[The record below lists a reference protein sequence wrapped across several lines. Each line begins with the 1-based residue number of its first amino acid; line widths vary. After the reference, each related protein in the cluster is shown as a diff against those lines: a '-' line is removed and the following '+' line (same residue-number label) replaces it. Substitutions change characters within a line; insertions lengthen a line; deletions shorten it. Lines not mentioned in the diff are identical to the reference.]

1 MPKIAAKYFQ
11 SYNLPMQTGTGILS
25 AIDGF
30 IPGGIENIFLIG
42 LGIGAVIAL
51 GTLIFAGIK
60 YSTSG
65 DNASKQKD
73 AKEWI
78 WAAVKGLA
86 LIAGGAIIITI
97 VNPDVLR
104 VEDVAPVKL
113 ALIESPSLGAV
124 LNPETGEVS
133 GVGDSIILGDGE
145 FTLTAVPGDMPRE
158 EYVSKLNEKIAEIS
172 EIESITDRSISDEEV
187 KITVKL
193 KEGSNTQEVINRL
206 LSDFVSLS
214 AVASNQSGAS
224 SEYHPYPGH
233 YVKRGSRGEEVK
245 WVQKALQITADGIF
259 GPKTEAAVKNFQK
272 IKGVQADGI
281 VGPVTWKLL
290 FGEEEDDAVPS
301 DGNIS
306 KANLTVATWNIGRG
320 SKVSG
325 VTATKLAAKIKDN
338 GIDIIGMQEAKKNG
352 SSFVGQIAGKNNMSY
367 YFTDT
372 PAGNAVLSKA
382 NLTGKNYYTLVSCG
396 ERRALQKTVI
406 NVEGTNVS
414 FYNVHISYQ
423 NECRKKQI
431 TDVYNKVKNDPN
443 PVILVG
449 DFNVA
454 TNCGLIKDIFGSGYS
469 IVSKDTVNTGIACTD
484 SIIISVK
491 DISVKS
497 SKTVKTKGSLSDHNM
512 VIATLEIKK

>member
-1 MPKIAAKYFQ
+1 
-11 SYNLPMQTGTGILS
+11 
-25 AIDGF
+25 
-30 IPGGIENIFLIG
+30 
-42 LGIGAVIAL
+42 
-51 GTLIFAGIK
+51 
-60 YSTSG
+60 
-65 DNASKQKD
+65 
-73 AKEWI
+73 
-78 WAAVKGLA
+78 
-86 LIAGGAIIITI
+86 
-97 VNPDVLR
+97 
-104 VEDVAPVKL
+104 L
-113 ALIESPSLGAV
+113 ALIESPSLGVV

-133 GVGDSIILGDGE
+133 AVGDSIIFGDNE
-145 FTLTAVPGDMPRE
+145 FALTAVPGDMPRE
-158 EYVSKLNEKIAEIS
+158 EYVSKINEKAAEIS
-172 EIESITDRSISDEEV
+172 EIESITDQSASDEEV
-187 KITVKL
+187 RITVKL
-193 KEGSNTQEVINRL
+193 KEGSNAQEVVNRL

-214 AVASNQSGAS
+214 AVAANQSGAPG
-224 SEYHPYPGH
+224 EYHPYPGH
-233 YVKRGSRGEEVK
+233 YVKRGDRGEEDK

-290 FGEEEDDAVPS
+290 FGEEDNSTPPG
-301 DGNIS
+301 GNIS

-325 VTATKLAAKIKDN
+325 VTAAKLAAKIKDN

-352 SSFVGQIAGKNNMSY
+352 SSFVGQIAGANNMSY

-372 PAGNAVLSKA
+372 PAGNAILGKA
-382 NLTGKNYYTLVSCG
+382 GLTGKNYYTLVSCG

-406 NVEGTNVS
+406 NVEGIDIS

-454 TNCGLIKDIFGSGYS
+454 TNCGLIRDVFGSGYS

-484 SIIISVK
+484 SIVVSTK
-491 DISVKS
+491 YISVKS